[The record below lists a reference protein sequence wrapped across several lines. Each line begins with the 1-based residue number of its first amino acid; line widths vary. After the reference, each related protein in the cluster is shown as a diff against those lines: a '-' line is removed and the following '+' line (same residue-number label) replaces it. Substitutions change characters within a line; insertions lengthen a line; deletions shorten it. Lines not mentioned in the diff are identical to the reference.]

1 MRHSE
6 YEQRRR
12 ALETQFREDVE
23 LLRAGY
29 QAKLRALEM
38 LWMASPGEALP
49 PAASAAS
56 ETQRLSETLGSS
68 ETQPVSEAVPSSE
81 APEPPEEPAPPP
93 AQEPEN
99 RRGMVREEIEAAFEA
114 LPTEFE
120 RQDVIRI
127 LGYEPPRA
135 TLFRVLN
142 QLVAEGWLSI
152 ASYSIGRLSTRYS
165 KLSKP
170 QASQASQG

>member
-1 MRHSE
+1 MRHGE

-49 PAASAAS
+49 PAAAS
-56 ETQRLSETLGSS
+56 EMLGSS
-68 ETQPVSEAVPSSE
+68 ETQQVSETVAS
-81 APEPPEEPAPPP
+81 PEPPEPPEPSEAAEPAPVM
-93 AQEPEN
+93 EPES
-99 RRGMVREEIEAAFEA
+99 RRGMVREEIEAAFAA
-114 LPTEFE
+114 LPDEFE
-120 RQDVIRI
+120 RQDVLRV

-142 QLVAEGWLSI
+142 QLVSEGWISI
-152 ASYSIGRLSTRYS
+152 VSYSIGRLSTRYS
-165 KLSKP
+165 KLP
-170 QASQASQG
+170 DLPGSQ

>member
-1 MRHSE
+1 MRHGE

-38 LWMASPGEALP
+38 LWIASPGESLP
-49 PAASAAS
+49 PVPPAAS
-56 ETQRLSETLGSS
+56 ETQRLSETLDSS
-68 ETQPVSEAVPSSE
+68 ETQQTSETVPPEPSEA
-81 APEPPEEPAPPP
+81 AAPPP

-114 LPTEFE
+114 LPEEFD
-120 RQDVIRI
+120 RQDLIRV

-142 QLVAEGWLSI
+142 QLVSEGWLSI

-165 KLSKP
+165 KLP
-170 QASQASQG
+170 DLAGSQ

>member
-1 MRHSE
+1 MRHGE

-49 PAASAAS
+49 PATPAAS
-56 ETQRLSETLGSS
+56 ETRQMSET
-68 ETQPVSEAVPSSE
+68 VSSSE

-93 AQEPEN
+93 AQEPES

-114 LPTEFE
+114 LPEEFD
-120 RQDVIRI
+120 RQDLIRV

-165 KLSKP
+165 KLP
-170 QASQASQG
+170 DLAGSQ